1 MTIYLVVPLLV
12 VVAILQ
18 TTVISHLTL
27 WGVFADLPLLVV
39 VGWSLLRGAREGV
52 VWGFVGG
59 LVVDLLSGAPFGAA
73 TLALMAVGFL
83 SGLGEATVFRTHVA
97 LPLVTVFLATI
108 LYDMIF
114 LLVVQVSGQ
123 TVAWWSSLFRI
134 ILPSAALNALLTPVV
149 FGTIR
154 WLYKRFGRAE
164 MEL

>member
-1 MTIYLVVPLLV
+1 VTIYLVVPLLV

-18 TTVISHLTL
+18 TTVVSHLTL

-59 LVVDLLSGAPFGAA
+59 LAVDLLSGAPFGAA
-73 TLALMAVGFL
+73 TLALTVVGFL

-97 LPLVTVFLATI
+97 LPLLTVFLATI
-108 LYDMIF
+108 LYDLLF
-114 LLVVQVSGQ
+114 LLVVQISGQ
-123 TVAWWSSLFRI
+123 TVIWWSSLFRI
-134 ILPSAALNALLTPVV
+134 ILPSAMLNALLTPIV
-149 FGTIR
+149 FGVIR
-154 WLYKRFGRAE
+154 WLYARFGREE